1 MAAPTNKPA
10 KTSPMGRLSKP
21 IYTRTSVLC
30 NGQIAWKVRRDKDM
44 EYNKTDLLRAE
55 LRPVT
60 DVTDD
65 LRALNSLQIQRANP
79 LTPIEIKQP
88 LRHVQSALPTA
99 IRAHIYTGD
108 LYGSAGGVFHSCSDS
123 DFKLRLSGIFTN
135 ETRGSGNMN
144 YNDFFRRL
152 RRAEWLLWDVEAE
165 KGHWVAVIAH
175 LYKGTMRNPYKKEF
189 PDNPNVPATV
199 SSFDFNKINEW
210 CVVTARH
217 SPEAEAMVDRVKKR
231 LPAILGEGGISFD
244 EGSEIYPSIWIP
256 TNDTTWGS
264 GLCVYNL
271 IKTLMHRI
279 TEFYCRR
286 LPHQKS
292 FWSPLPGWLNLDE
305 VRAEMQVSLLGSPDT
320 FPDNVSRSTNILV
333 LGPSC
338 PALHGSEWLPISNC
352 H

>member
-1 MAAPTNKPA
+1 MAAPTDKPA

-30 NGQIAWKVRRDKDM
+30 NGQITWKVGRDKDM
-44 EYNKTDLLRAE
+44 EYNKTDLQRAD

-65 LRALNSLQIQRANP
+65 LRALNSLQLQRSNP

-88 LRHVQSALPTA
+88 LRHVQSSLPSA
-99 IRAHIYTGD
+99 VRAHIYTGD

-123 DFKLRLSGIFTN
+123 EFRHRLSGVFAN
-135 ETRGSGNMN
+135 KVRGNGDVN

-165 KGHWVAVIAH
+165 KGHWAAVIAH
-175 LYKGTMRNPYKKEF
+175 MYRGTMPNPNKKQF
-189 PDNPNVPATV
+189 PDNPNVPAV
-199 SSFDFNKINEW
+199 VPSFDFNRVNEW
-210 CVVTARH
+210 CVVTSRR
-217 SPEAEAMVDRVKKR
+217 SPGANAMVDRIKKR
-231 LPAILGEGGISFD
+231 LPEVLREGKISLD
-244 EGSEIYPSIWIP
+244 KDSEIYPAIWIP
-256 TNDTTWGS
+256 TNNASWAS
-264 GLCVYNL
+264 GLCVYDL

-279 TEFYCRR
+279 TEFHCRR

-305 VRAEMQVSLLGSPDT
+305 VRAEMQVSLLGS
-320 FPDNVSRSTNILV
+320 
-333 LGPSC
+333 LG
-338 PALHGSEWLPISNC
+338 
-352 H
+352 